1 MENNFL
7 PDSEYQLNTKKY
19 VHLVDFLDEDF
30 CKKLSDGLKQLV
42 IDERTKKDPQCP
54 ISEAI
59 YGAEIFDDLLLR
71 CKDKLETVS
80 GKQLLPTYS
89 YARLYLRGE
98 ELHNHLDRESCEI
111 SATITLGF
119 DGDVWPIYM
128 SDFADKQEAA
138 KISMKVGDAVL
149 YRGTEKFHWREK
161 YTEGEWQAQVFLHYV
176 DANGNFR
183 DWAFDKRKSLNL

>member
-1 MENNFL
+1 MENTCL
-7 PDSEYQLNTKKY
+7 SDSEYQLATKKY
-19 VHLVDFLDEDF
+19 VHLMEFLDDDD

-42 IDERTKKDPQCP
+42 IDKRTKKDHQCP

-71 CKDKLETVS
+71 CKDKLEDAS
-80 GKQLLPTYS
+80 GRKLLPTYS
-89 YARLYLRGE
+89 YARLYVHGE
-98 ELHNHLDRESCEI
+98 ELPNHLDRESCEI
-111 SATITLGF
+111 SVTITLGF

-128 SDFADKQEAA
+128 SDFADKREAT
-138 KISMKVGDAVL
+138 KISMKIGDAVL

-176 DANGNFR
+176 DANGNFA
-183 DWAFDKRKSLNL
+183 DWVFDKRKALNL